1 MDRNLRFSYDRF
13 KQEIERRQG
22 AGGGVMRAQAVVV
35 RSVADGPRLE
45 EVEVDP
51 PGRGEVLVRVAASG
65 ICGSDLHVVH
75 GRSVID
81 AFPMVLGHEGAGVV
95 EAVGDGVSS
104 VAAGDHVVLALYGP
118 CGACDHCR
126 TGRFVLCDGTARV
139 AAIGGRMADGSTRM
153 RLGDG
158 STLFPMVGIG
168 SLAELAVLRADQ
180 VVAVDPAI
188 PLDVICLAGCGATTG
203 LGSVFNVADVRP
215 GESVAVVGC
224 GGVGLNVVQGARI
237 AGAGPIVAVDTN
249 PRKLE
254 LAQHLGA
261 THTVDPSDGGVVAA
275 VQRVVPGGVDVA
287 FEVVG
292 VPALVAEAF
301 LATRPGGRCVMVGSP
316 PAGEPIPIDGRAL
329 FGERRLLGTTGGSN
343 VPARDIPRI
352 ARLYADG
359 QLDLDTLVS
368 ARRPL
373 ADFASSIAET
383 ERGEVA
389 RSVVVMG

>member
-1 MDRNLRFSYDRF
+1 
-13 KQEIERRQG
+13 
-22 AGGGVMRAQAVVV
+22 MRAQAVVV
-35 RSVADGPRLE
+35 RSVAEGARLE
-45 EVEVDP
+45 EIEVDDP
-51 PGRGEVLVRVAASG
+51 RHGEVLVRVAASG
-65 ICGSDLHVVH
+65 VCGSDLHVVH

-95 EAVGDGVSS
+95 EEVGSGVTAVSP
-104 VAAGDHVVLALYGP
+104 GDHGQCRA
-118 CGACDHCR
+118 CR
-126 TGRFVLCDGTARV
+126 TGRFVLCDGAARV
-139 AAIGGRMADGSTRM
+139 AAISGRMADGSTRV
-153 RLGDG
+153 RTPDG
-158 STLFPMVGIG
+158 EPRYPMVGIG

-180 VVAVDPAI
+180 VVNVDAQI
-188 PLDVICLAGCGATTG
+188 PLDVICLAGCGVTTG
-203 LGSVFNVADVRP
+203 LGAVFNVADVRA

-237 AGAGPIVAVDTN
+237 AGATTIVAIDTN
-249 PRKLE
+249 PRKLA
-254 LAQHLGA
+254 LAEELGA
-261 THTVDPSDGGVVAA
+261 THAVDPSAAGIVDAVHGVVA
-275 VQRVVPGGVDVA
+275 GGVDAA

-292 VPALVAEAF
+292 VPQLVAETF

-352 ARLYADG
+352 ASLYTDG
-359 QLDLDTLVS
+359 RLDLDTLVS

-373 ADFASSIAET
+373 RDFAESIAET

-389 RSVVVMG
+389 RSVVVMH

>member
-1 MDRNLRFSYDRF
+1 
-13 KQEIERRQG
+13 
-22 AGGGVMRAQAVVV
+22 MRAQAVVV
-35 RSVADGPRLE
+35 RSVAEGPRLE
-45 EVEVDP
+45 QVEIDDP
-51 PGRGEVLVRVAASG
+51 RAGEVLVRVAASG
-65 ICGSDLHVVH
+65 ICGSDLHVLH

-95 EAVGDGVSS
+95 AAVGDGVTS
-104 VAAGDHVVLALYGP
+104 VAPGDHVVLALYGP
-118 CGACDHCR
+118 CGECSQCR
-126 TGRFVLCDGTARV
+126 TGRFVLCQGAPRV
-139 AAIGGRMADGSTRM
+139 AAIAGRMADGSTRI

-158 STLFPMVGIG
+158 APLHPMVGIG

-180 VVAVDPAI
+180 VVAVDPTI
-188 PLDVICLAGCGATTG
+188 PLDLVCLAGCGVTTG

-224 GGVGLNVVQGARI
+224 GGVGLNVVQGARV
-237 AGAGPIVAVDTN
+237 AGATTIVAVDTN
-249 PRKLE
+249 PRKLS
-254 LAQHLGA
+254 LARHLGA
-261 THTVDPSDGGVVAA
+261 THAVEPGAAGVVEA
-275 VQRVVPGGVDVA
+275 VTGVVPGGVDVA

-292 VPALVAEAF
+292 VPELVAAAF

-316 PAGEPIPIDGRAL
+316 PAGEPIPVDGRAL
-329 FGERRLLGTTGGSN
+329 FSERRLLGTMGGSN

-352 ARLYADG
+352 ARLYQEG
-359 QLDLDTLVS
+359 RLDLDTLVS

-373 ADFASSIAET
+373 RDFAESIAET

>member
-1 MDRNLRFSYDRF
+1 
-13 KQEIERRQG
+13 
-22 AGGGVMRAQAVVV
+22 MRAQAVVV
-35 RSVADGPRLE
+35 RTVEQGAHLE
-45 EVEVDP
+45 EIEVDP
-51 PGRGEVLVRVAASG
+51 PGPGEVLVRVAASG

-81 AFPMVLGHEGAGVV
+81 AFPMLLGHEGAGVV
-95 EAVGDGVSS
+95 EAVGDGVRS
-104 VAAGDHVVLALYGP
+104 VAPGDHVVLALYGP
-118 CGACDHCR
+118 CGECPSCR
-126 TGRFVLCDGTARV
+126 TGRFVLCDGTART

-153 RLGDG
+153 RLDDG
-158 STLFPMVGIG
+158 ATLYPMVGIG
-168 SLAELAVLRADQ
+168 SLAEYAVVRASAL
-180 VVAVDPAI
+180 VAIDPSI
-188 PLDVICLAGCGATTG
+188 PLDVICLAGCGVTTG

-237 AGAGPIVAVDTN
+237 AGATEIVAVDTN
-249 PRKLE
+249 PLKLDLARK
-254 LAQHLGA
+254 LGA
-261 THTVDPSDGGVVAA
+261 THAVDPSGGTIADAVRGAVA
-275 VQRVVPGGVDVA
+275 GGVDVA

-292 VPALVAEAF
+292 MPQLVAETF
-301 LATRPGGRCVMVGSP
+301 LATRTGGRCVMVGSP
-316 PAGEPIPIDGRAL
+316 PIGEPIPLDGRAL

-352 ARLYADG
+352 ARLYQQG

-373 ADFASSIAET
+373 PDFAESIAET

-389 RSVVVMG
+389 RSVVVVGG

>member
-1 MDRNLRFSYDRF
+1 
-13 KQEIERRQG
+13 
-22 AGGGVMRAQAVVV
+22 MRARAVVV
-35 RSVADGPRLE
+35 RSVADGPGLE
-45 EVEVDP
+45 EIEIDP
-51 PGRGEVLVRVAASG
+51 PEPGEVLVRVAASG

-95 EAVGDGVSS
+95 ETVGAGVTSF
-104 VAAGDHVVLALYGP
+104 APGDHVVLALYGP
-118 CGACDHCR
+118 CGSCEWCH
-126 TGRFVLCDGTARV
+126 TGQFVLCDGKPRT
-139 AAIGGRMADGSTRM
+139 AAISGTMADGTTRL
-153 RLGDG
+153 RLTEGG
-158 STLFPMVGIG
+158 TAFPMVGIG
-168 SLAELAVLRADQ
+168 SLAEYAVLRADQ
-180 VVAVDPAI
+180 LVAVDPAI
-188 PLDVICLAGCGATTG
+188 PLDVICLAGCGVTTG

-237 AGAGPIVAVDTN
+237 AGATTIVAVDPN
-249 PRKLE
+249 PLKLE
-254 LAQHLGA
+254 LATRLGA
-261 THTVDPSDGGVVAA
+261 THAVDPTEAGVVSA
-275 VQRVVPGGVDVA
+275 VQRVVPRGVDVA

-292 VPALVAEAF
+292 VPELVAETF

-316 PAGEPIPIDGRAL
+316 PAGQPIPIDGRAL

-352 ARLYADG
+352 ARLYAEG
-359 QLDLDTLVS
+359 RLDLDTLVS

-373 ADFASSIAET
+373 ADFAASIAET

-389 RSVVVMG
+389 RSVVVLD

>member
-1 MDRNLRFSYDRF
+1 
-13 KQEIERRQG
+13 
-22 AGGGVMRAQAVVV
+22 MRVQAVVV
-35 RSVADGPRLE
+35 HDSGGGPALE
-45 EVEVDP
+45 DVELDP
-51 PGRGEVLVRVAASG
+51 PGPGEVLVRVAASG

-95 EAVGDGVSS
+95 EAVGDGVTS
-104 VAAGDHVVLALYGP
+104 VASGDHVVLALYGP
-118 CGACDHCR
+118 CGRCDSCR
-126 TGRFVLCDGTARV
+126 TGRFVLCDGRARV
-139 AAIGGRMADGSTRM
+139 AAISGTMADGTTRM
-153 RLGDG
+153 RGLGGD
-158 STLFPMVGIG
+158 TLFPMVGVG
-168 SLAELAVLRADQ
+168 SLAERAVLRAEQ
-180 VVAVDPAI
+180 VVAIDSSI
-188 PLDVICLAGCGATTG
+188 PLDVICLAGCGVTTG
-203 LGSVFNVADVRP
+203 LGAVFNVADVRP

-237 AGAGPIVAVDTN
+237 AGATTIVAVDPN
-249 PRKLE
+249 PLKLE
-254 LAQHLGA
+254 LASRLGA
-261 THTVDPSDGGVVAA
+261 THVVDPRGASVREA
-275 VQRVVPGGVDVA
+275 VQRVEPQGVEVA

-292 VPALVAEAF
+292 VPELVADTF

-316 PAGEPIPIDGRAL
+316 PAGQLIPLDGRAL
-329 FGERRLLGTTGGSN
+329 FGERKLLGTTGGSN

-352 ARLYADG
+352 ARLYRDG
-359 QLDLDTLVS
+359 RLDLDTLVS